1 MEDEITLEQ
10 LIARH
15 QQRAQD
21 IMTTMARDTRAK
33 TAAGNA
39 HLNGEIP
46 PSSGAPVAD
55 P

>member
-1 MEDEITLEQ
+1 MTLEM
-10 LIARH
+10 LIQWH

-21 IMTTMARDTRAK
+21 IMTTMARANARAK